1 MLEKKTLVISEAK
14 HHCSTAT
21 RSILLMKIN
30 VRLVFAIAN
39 VEHAVKTISKEN
51 TEKRAPGP
59 GGSVASSA
67 VTKTVPRKMVRVV
80 QRGKVELTWAHLNRV
95 YRGRSETGRDEH
107 QRWVWQRR
115 GTFARKR
122 REKSI
127 VFRRHLQLSEQVRG
141 QLFSTLH

>member
-39 VEHAVKTISKEN
+39 VEHAVKTVSKRKYRKALAWTRWQCCKFSSN
-51 TEKRAPGP
+51 EK
-59 GGSVASSA
+59 GS
-67 VTKTVPRKMVRVV
+67 RKMVRVV

-95 YRGRSETGRDEH
+95 YRGRSED
-107 QRWVWQRR
+107 
-115 GTFARKR
+115 RK
-122 REKSI
+122 S
-127 VFRRHLQLSEQVRG
+127 VV
-141 QLFSTLH
+141 